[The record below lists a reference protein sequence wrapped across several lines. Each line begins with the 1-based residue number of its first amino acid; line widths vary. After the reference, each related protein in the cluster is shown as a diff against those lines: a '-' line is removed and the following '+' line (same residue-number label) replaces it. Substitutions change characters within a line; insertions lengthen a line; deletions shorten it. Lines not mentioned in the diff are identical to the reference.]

1 MQITPVCGGGGVGNR
16 AEKGR
21 GRVRGAVA
29 IKEIQRLCA
38 CVSVMGGGC
47 YGSVEVELE
56 VPTEAEDIRERER
69 GRE

>member
-29 IKEIQRLCA
+29 IKEIQHLCA
-38 CVSVMGGGC
+38 CVSVMGGGD
-47 YGSVEVELE
+47 VMAVWK
-56 VPTEAEDIRERER
+56 
-69 GRE
+69 